1 MFGGQVRVEAIIL
14 YAIYLLIGPTTIC
27 SFTSLLPQF
36 EQHSYVRFLDAPCQH
51 HVEARLGFRSALA
64 MATSESKVDHE
75 YYSTSA
81 PFPQRQQFPSVGGGV
96 MAPGAQQ
103 KVTLTRFF
111 QQMVEEQPEVSVSIQ
126 LCIVFFNFF
135 MSQFHH
141 FFVGSFVLLKNLG
154 YNPGKLR
161 EVESLVLAVNMAC
174 KSISNLVT
182 RSPSPVGQ
190 EYGGGH
196 GDSKSREGLRVEAGA
211 SAQFNSMKK
220 LDELST
226 NVLRNALRFT
236 GKFTTVKPAKDIQ
249 RRQQDIERRQQSQT
263 QRTDRPRA
271 TDEKENPAQHQPGV
285 LIASALDGKYVA
297 FFDPLDGSN
306 NADAAICTGTIF
318 GVFKKKDLVQNGD
331 GIKLSSGSSEGGDK
345 SEDEMETSLINSIL
359 QSGKNLRAAG
369 YCLYS
374 SSTILVCT
382 IGKGVHMFTLDPT
395 LNEFVL
401 TNPDVRIPQRGNIYS
416 CNESNSDGW
425 SENMQR
431 YIRSLRTGANE
442 SGMKY
447 TSRYV
452 GSLAADIHR
461 TMIYGGIFSYARD
474 TLYHPDGN
482 LQLLYKSAPL
492 AYLIKQ
498 AGGKNSNGEG
508 QEVLDIT
515 PKSIHERQPCF
526 IGSPDDIDEMKK
538 YLEKGL

>member
-81 PFPQRQQFPSVGGGV
+81 PFPQRQQFPSVGGGL

-111 QQMVEEQPEVSVSIQ
+111 QQMVEEQPE
-126 LCIVFFNFF
+126 
-135 MSQFHH
+135 
-141 FFVGSFVLLKNLG
+141 
-154 YNPGKLR
+154 LR